1 MDVHMFMPNFQA
13 MRDELTRLGFEELRT
28 PDAVTSKLPTAKG
41 TTLLAI
47 NSVCG
52 CAGGISRPGAAMALQ
67 QGATVDNLYT
77 VFAGQDK
84 EATAAAR
91 ALFAEHPPSSPSFAV
106 FRDGKIVTMIHRHQI
121 EGSSPQAVATRIA
134 DAVKQAQG

>member
-1 MDVHMFMPNFQA
+1 MDIHMFMPNFDG
-13 MRDELTRLGFEELRT
+13 MRQELTRIGFAELKSADEVAT
-28 PDAVTSKLPTAKG
+28 ALPSAQG

-52 CAGGISRPGAAMALQ
+52 CAGGIARPGVAMALE
-67 QGATVDNLYT
+67 QGVKVDHLYT

-91 ALFAEHPPSSPSFAV
+91 SLFAEYPPSSPSFAV
-106 FRDGKIVTMIHRHQI
+106 LKDGKIVTMVHRHQI
-121 EGSSPQAVATRIA
+121 EGSSPQAVAARIA
-134 DAVKQAQG
+134 DAVKQAQA

>member
-1 MDVHMFMPNFQA
+1 MDINMFIPNFDA
-13 MRDELTRLGFEELRT
+13 MRQELTRLGFEELRT
-28 PDAVTSKLPTAKG
+28 PDAVMEKLPKAKG

-52 CAGGISRPGAAMALQ
+52 CAGGIARPGVALALQ
-67 QGATVDNLYT
+67 EGLTPDNLYT

-91 ALFAEHPPSSPSFAV
+91 SLFAEYPPSSPSFAV
-106 FRDGKIVTMIHRHQI
+106 MKDGKIVTMVHRHQI
-121 EGSSPQAVATRIA
+121 EGSSPQAVAARIA

>member
-1 MDVHMFMPNFQA
+1 MDINMFMPNFDA
-13 MRDELTRLGFEELRT
+13 MRTELTRSGFAELRT
-28 PDAVTSKLPTAKG
+28 PDEVLEKLPKSKG
-41 TTLLAI
+41 TVLLAV

-52 CAGGISRPGAAMALQ
+52 CAGGIARPGVTMALQ
-67 QGATVDNLYT
+67 NGVKPDHLFT

-91 ALFAEHPPSSPSFAV
+91 SLFPEYPPSSPSFAV
-106 FRDGKIVTMIHRHQI
+106 LKDGKIVTMVHRHQI
-121 EGSSPQAVATRIA
+121 EGSSPQSVAARIA

>member
-1 MDVHMFMPNFQA
+1 MDVHMFVPNFDT
-13 MRDELTRLGFEELRT
+13 MRQELTRVGFKELRSADEVMET
-28 PDAVTSKLPTAKG
+28 LPKAKG

-52 CAGGISRPGAAMALQ
+52 CAGGIARPGVAMALQ
-67 QGATVDNLYT
+67 QGVKPDNLYT

-91 ALFAEHPPSSPSFAV
+91 SLFAEYPPSSPSFAV
-106 FRDGKIVTMIHRHQI
+106 LKDGKIVTMVHRHQI
-121 EGSSPQAVATRIA
+121 EGSSPQAVAARIA